1 MEKQCPR
8 CGKTFEC
15 RHDEVDNCW
24 CMQTE
29 ILPDAMNFILDNYEG
44 CLCREC
50 IDELNRAARLKR
62 PMRRSGCPFTPRAA
76 RRKSTGAESS
86 GAFAS
91 CRDTVK
97 KENAPFSYLLT

>member
-1 MEKQCPR
+1 MGPGMRQNHIKTRYKKMEKQCPR

-24 CMQTE
+24 CMQME

-62 PMRRSGCPFTPRAA
+62 PMRR
-76 RRKSTGAESS
+76 
-86 GAFAS
+86 
-91 CRDTVK
+91 
-97 KENAPFSYLLT
+97 

>member
-44 CLCREC
+44 CLCR
-50 IDELNRAARLKR
+50 
-62 PMRRSGCPFTPRAA
+62 
-76 RRKSTGAESS
+76 
-86 GAFAS
+86 
-91 CRDTVK
+91 
-97 KENAPFSYLLT
+97 